1 MTAHENPLVILLPEL
16 ALGGLLRHASEVAR
30 QAQREGQPATIVSVR
45 GERDVSEHLAGLE
58 VRLVD
63 SWSGAGQKQVLQWME
78 GAEVLLLSSPQT
90 ALLAPA
96 LCVARS
102 AAVGVHGSPGTNRKW
117 LGEERFAV
125 LATAVGTT
133 GGPQVLVPGQAYVD
147 GVARELCISTGQ
159 VSVLP
164 NAIPLPETPPTSRP
178 GMGSVLTAMRLAGD
192 KRWVLEAAARLAT
205 AGRVPLKVV
214 GQGPHADEFRTWL
227 GSLPGLRAEVI
238 ETEDFDTHLREADV
252 VVAVGLGALEAAA
265 RGRRVAVAAKPGGGL
280 AGALTPSNWA
290 ALQATNFAGLGL
302 PEQPPA
308 EVWTALGEMTAKD
321 LEDVAGLVERTAS
334 PRALL
339 ETLRRHLRPVQP
351 PAPGRLVMAFADLT
365 ASLEQRV
372 ARLAHDASEVEKA
385 RDWWHQQAQAA
396 STQLQEATAYLGE
409 VEKARDWWHQQAQA
423 ASTRFQEATTYL
435 GEVEKAR
442 DWWHQQAQAASTQLQ
457 EATTYLGEVEKARD
471 WWHQQAERTADK
483 NP

>member
-30 QAQREGQPATIVSVR
+30 QARLEGQPATIISVR

-78 GAEVLLLSSPQT
+78 GAEVLLLSPRRRRCWRRRSAWRGARRWECMARPEPT
-90 ALLAPA
+90 GSGS
-96 LCVARS
+96 ARS
-102 AAVGVHGSPGTNRKW
+102 ASRCWPPPLARRGDPRCSSPGRRTS
-117 LGEERFAV
+117 
-125 LATAVGTT
+125 TAW
-133 GGPQVLVPGQAYVD
+133 
-147 GVARELCISTGQ
+147 RESFGISPGQ

-164 NAIPLPETPPTSRP
+164 NAIPLPETLPMTRP
-178 GMGSVLTAMRLAGD
+178 GMGSVLTAMRLAND

-214 GQGPHADEFRTWL
+214 GQGPHADEFRAWL
-227 GSLPGLRAEVI
+227 GSRPGLSAEVI

-252 VVAVGLGALEAAA
+252 VVAVGLVALEAAA

-308 EVWTALGEMTAKD
+308 EVWTTLGEMTAKD

-351 PAPGRLVMAFADLT
+351 PAPGRLIMAFADLT
-365 ASLEQRV
+365 ASLEQRA
-372 ARLAHDASEVEKA
+372 ARLAHDASELEKARDWWHQQAQAAGTQLREATAYLGEVEKA

-396 STQLQEATAYLGE
+396 GTQLQEATAYLGE
-409 VEKARDWWHQQAQA
+409 VEKARDWWHQQA
-423 ASTRFQEATTYL
+423 
-435 GEVEKAR
+435 G
-442 DWWHQQAQAASTQLQ
+442 
-457 EATTYLGEVEKARD
+457 
-471 WWHQQAERTADK
+471 RTADK